1 MNNKLWYKSEATQ
14 WEEALPIGNGRLG
27 AMVFGGP
34 SCDRLQLNEETLWSG
49 YPNNYKSKITKDQ
62 LAEIRK
68 LLSERKYDEAT
79 KLTSACME
87 NQSTQA
93 FLSYGSIYVDIIHP
107 NNKITN
113 YKRELNLNTAIV
125 SSSFKMDEISI
136 KKEAFVSYPDD
147 VLVYHFK
154 SNIPLTYNIYESV
167 SLMNKAVQEGS
178 DIMSFEGKCPE
189 LTGPNNTV
197 MAYDDKTE
205 GICYKS
211 ILKVIPKGPKPVIL
225 NSGSALE
232 ISGTTEMTILFA
244 LKTSFNGYNK
254 MPLTDGKEYKKLC
267 SDVINKASEKTYE
280 ELKKRHVADYKKL
293 YNRVDLKLGEDNSL
307 PTDQRLNNYKK
318 DINMTSLVFNFGRYL
333 AIAAS
338 REGTQP
344 TNLQGIWDSSLMA
357 PWRANYT
364 LNINTNMNYW
374 PMEVCNLP
382 ECHMPLIDML
392 KDLYERGSSIDGH
405 DGWMT
410 WHNTDIW
417 RFNIEASS
425 EPLWGF
431 WPMGGFWLSRDIW
444 EHYIHTLDKDFL
456 EENFCILDGAYRFL
470 KDWMTYDEDGYLI
483 SGPSTSPEN
492 YFMWNGNRYSVC
504 TMSTCDRGIIG
515 DLLKNTIKACE
526 VLGKDS
532 AKYQEML
539 DKLPPYKIGKD
550 GRLMEWNEEFE
561 EHWPFHIET
570 SHMYCLFPGYDVTR
584 KTPELMEAC
593 KKSLQYR
600 LDSKIHN
607 WAVGDSSWSNQR
619 MLSYYSRFKDADN
632 AYKRINYYFKML
644 TMKNLFSVHPP
655 FERPIFQIDGNFGFT
670 ACVAEMLVQS
680 HEEYDNKNLIVL
692 LPALP
697 KQWKTGEFKG
707 FRVRG
712 GYTVS
717 LKWKN
722 NKATATIVP
731 DNSGTCYIELPRAV
745 KKANAPYSIED
756 GILAIDMKKGKKY
769 TIEF

>member
-1 MNNKLWYKSEATQ
+1 MNNKLWYKKEATQ
-14 WEEALPIGNGRLG
+14 WESALPIGNGRLG

-34 SCDRLQLNEETLWSG
+34 SCDRLQINEETLWTG
-49 YPNNYKSKITKDQ
+49 YPNNYKSKMTKEQ

-68 LLSERKYDEAT
+68 LLAERKYDEAT
-79 KLTSACME
+79 KMTSACME
-87 NQSTQA
+87 NHSTQA

-107 NNKITN
+107 QQKISN
-113 YKRELNLNTAIV
+113 YKRELDLNTGIV
-125 SSSFKMDEISI
+125 SSSFRMGEITI

-167 SLMNKAVQEGS
+167 SLMNKSVFEGN
-178 DIMSFEGKCPE
+178 DIMSYEGKCPE
-189 LTGPNNTV
+189 LTGPNNLV
-197 MAYDDKTE
+197 MEYDDKTE
-205 GICYKS
+205 GIQYKS
-211 ILKVIPKGPKPVIL
+211 IVKVIPVGPNPKIM
-225 NSGSALE
+225 NSGGAME

-254 MPLTDGKEYKKLC
+254 MPVSNGKEYKKLC
-267 SDVINKASEKTYE
+267 ADVIENASKKSYA

-293 YNRVDLKLGEDNSL
+293 YGRVDLSIGDDSNL
-307 PTDQRLNNYKK
+307 PTDERIKNYKK
-318 DINMTSLVFNFGRYL
+318 DPNISALAFNFGRYL
-333 AIAAS
+333 AICSS

-344 TNLQGIWDSSLMA
+344 ANLQGLWDSSLMA

-382 ECHMPLIDML
+382 ECHMPLISML
-392 KDLYERGSSIDGH
+392 KDLCERGNSLGLK
-405 DGWMT
+405 GWMT
-410 WHNTDIW
+410 WHNTDLW
-417 RFNIEASS
+417 RFNIEASNQ
-425 EPLWGF
+425 PLWGF

-444 EHYIHTLDKDFL
+444 EHYIHTLDKKFL
-456 EENFCILDGAYRFL
+456 EENFYILDGAYEFL
-470 KDWMTYDEDGYLI
+470 NDWMTYDKDGYLV

-492 YFMWNGNRYSVC
+492 YFVWNGDNYSVC

-532 AKYQEML
+532 SKYEKML
-539 DKLPPYKIGKD
+539 SQLPPYKIGKD
-550 GRLMEWNEEFE
+550 GRLLEWNEEFE
-561 EHWPFHIET
+561 ELHPYHIET

-584 KTPELMEAC
+584 ETPELMEAC

-619 MLSYYSRFKDADN
+619 MLSYYSRFKDSEK
-632 AYKRINYYFKML
+632 AYSRIMYYFKMQ
-644 TMKNLFSVHPP
+644 TMENMFSVHPP

-670 ACVAEMLVQS
+670 ACVAEMLMQS
-680 HEEYDNKNLIVL
+680 HEEYNNCTLLSL

-697 KQWKTGEFKG
+697 KEWKKGEFKKL
-707 FRVRG
+707 RARG

-717 LKWKN
+717 MNWKG
-722 NKATATIVP
+722 NKATASITA
-731 DNSGTCYIELPRAV
+731 DKSGVLYIETPRPV
-745 KKANAPYSIED
+745 KKANATFETENGFIKLE
-756 GILAIDMKKGKKY
+756 MKKGKTY
-769 TIEF
+769 TFEF